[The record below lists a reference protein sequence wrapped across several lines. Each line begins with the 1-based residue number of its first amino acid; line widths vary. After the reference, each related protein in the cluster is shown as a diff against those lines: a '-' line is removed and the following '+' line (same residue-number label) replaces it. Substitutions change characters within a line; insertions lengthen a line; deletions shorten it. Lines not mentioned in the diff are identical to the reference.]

1 MKRYNNV
8 CVWRGRDAE
17 RETESEAK
25 SQTDTERF
33 LRNWPMG
40 L

>member
-8 CVWRGRDAE
+8 WGGGRDAE

-33 LRNWPMG
+33 LRN
-40 L
+40 